1 MDVDV
6 DALIAE
12 APDNFVIQNALVK
25 CVEVLEEHNKVM
37 CSVSGGADSDVML
50 DMIVRCGA
58 KSKTVFVFFDTGL
71 EYAATKEHL
80 KYLEGKYG
88 IEIVRVKAYKPIP
101 VTQ

>member
-37 CSVSGGADSDVML
+37 CSVSGGR
-50 DMIVRCGA
+50 IV
-58 KSKTVFVFFDTGL
+58 T
-71 EYAATKEHL
+71 
-80 KYLEGKYG
+80 
-88 IEIVRVKAYKPIP
+88 
-101 VTQ
+101 